1 VTGLSAID
9 IIYLILLIGSLAFGL
24 EALLLG
30 LGGKLMVLYRRR
42 KVKTIMIA
50 LAVGLAIVGPA
61 IVTSMALALEP
72 LYFCV
77 VVLAYMFVAGKIIS
91 LFRAKLARAPAPPLP
106 PQPSELEIKAMIRK
120 RGLGK
125 LVKKKRAKSGG

>member
-1 VTGLSAID
+1 
-9 IIYLILLIGSLAFGL
+9 
-24 EALLLG
+24 
-30 LGGKLMVLYRRR
+30 MVLYRRR

-61 IVTSMALALEP
+61 IATSVALALEP

-91 LFRAKLARAPAPPLP
+91 LFRMRLARTPAPPLP
-106 PQPSELEIKAMIRK
+106 SQPSEREIKAMLRK

-125 LVKKKRAKSGG
+125 LAKKKRAKSGG